1 MNEDNE
7 EKVVRDKKLG
17 KLILIINLVLL
28 IPLMGIL
35 SFNFVSKNIRKS
47 NEEVNK
53 VVNKEVYKEAE
64 EILVEIN
71 TTKSDEEKGQIVRD
85 YDFVHQMSN
94 NLIIAIDGK
103 IRGNQDVTLENIDLG
118 IEMLK
123 NDSYIV
129 AELIKWKEGNFEN
142 AVEVHNYCWVILEG
156 DEGKAEGISEEGVN
170 AAKKAIGKEEL

>member
-53 VVNKEVYKEAE
+53 VVNKVVNKELYKEAE

-71 TTKSDEEKGQIVRD
+71 TTKS
-85 YDFVHQMSN
+85 
-94 NLIIAIDGK
+94 
-103 IRGNQDVTLENIDLG
+103 
-118 IEMLK
+118 
-123 NDSYIV
+123 
-129 AELIKWKEGNFEN
+129 
-142 AVEVHNYCWVILEG
+142 